1 MIMNHKRTSI
11 IEKGLMYFV
20 KVKNINELM
29 FKSGY
34 GIVAYISKPN
44 TTLLSQMREI
54 SKSIKGWLVEYK
66 RGCREIETANNFIP
80 S

>member
-20 KVKNINELM
+20 KGNINELM

-34 GIVAYISKPN
+34 GIVAYISKHN
-44 TTLLSQMREI
+44 TMLLLQMRESEKEAKV
-54 SKSIKGWLVEYK
+54 SKAGVWSIKVVVEK
-66 RGCREIETANNFIP
+66 
-80 S
+80 